1 MTLASPF
8 RRTTLF
14 VLLASSAALP
24 SSAWSSA
31 AVPLT
36 PSMSLANEEYSAW
49 IEARNAEWR
58 EAFDKAPAACQA
70 LVLAE
75 IPPASGAWCR
85 HSLGYPERAIAAAP
99 TLLLVAA
106 TSERNGLKT
115 GLGALH
121 ELVNHPDAQAQDSS
135 GRTYRDEVFHIVGTA
150 MHRSILRSDAIDA
163 MIGELTQLCLRL
175 HASVTGGY
183 HGLVA
188 NEVHDHAT
196 LACLRATAVLE
207 LERYGA
213 PRLTAPSLRAWPDG
227 ELQKT
232 LGPAVF
238 AVQQRELH
246 GHGMENGPVASSS
259 LLVMQRFI
267 TGMLQ
272 PCYRFIH
279 RSMDLGC
286 SLP

>member
-1 MTLASPF
+1 VTLASPF
-8 RRTTLF
+8 RRTTLS
-14 VLLASSAALP
+14 VLLAFSAAPP

-31 AVPLT
+31 AVPLP
-36 PSMSLANEEYSAW
+36 PSMSLANEEHGAW

-70 LVLAE
+70 LVRAE

-85 HSLGYPERAIAAAP
+85 QSLGYPDRAIAAAP

-106 TSERNGLKT
+106 TSERDGLKT
-115 GLGALH
+115 GLGSLH
-121 ELVNHPDAQAQDSS
+121 ELVNHPDALALDAS
-135 GRTYRDEVFHIVGTA
+135 GRTYRDEVFHIVGAA

-163 MIGELTQLCLRL
+163 MIGDLTQLCLRL
-175 HASVTGGY
+175 HDSATRGHSGI
-183 HGLVA
+183 VA
-188 NEVHDHAT
+188 REVHDHAT

-213 PRLTAPSLRAWPDG
+213 PRLAAPSPRPWPDA
-227 ELQKT
+227 ELQKS

-238 AVQQRELH
+238 ELQQRLLRDQ
-246 GHGMENGPVASSS
+246 GLENGLVASSS
-259 LLVMQRFI
+259 LLVMGRFI

-286 SLP
+286 TLP

>member
-1 MTLASPF
+1 MTLACPF
-8 RRTTLF
+8 RRITFF
-14 VLLASSAALP
+14 VLLSFSAALP
-24 SSAWSSA
+24 SSAWSAEALSLPPSSA
-31 AVPLT
+31 
-36 PSMSLANEEYSAW
+36 LANEDYSAW
-49 IEARNAEWR
+49 IAARNAEWR

-70 LVLAE
+70 LVQAE
-75 IPPASGAWCR
+75 IPPSSGAWCR
-85 HSLGYPERAIAAAP
+85 HSLGYAERAIAAAP

-115 GLGALH
+115 GLGSLH

-163 MIGELTQLCLRL
+163 MIGDLTQLCLRL
-175 HASVTGGY
+175 HASVTGGH

-188 NEVHDHAT
+188 HEVHDHAT

-213 PRLTAPSLRAWPDG
+213 PRMTAPSPRAWPDV
-227 ELQKT
+227 ELQKM

-246 GHGMENGPVASSS
+246 GHGMGNGPVASSS

-279 RSMDLGC
+279 RSKDLGC
-286 SLP
+286 ALP